1 MGGLGEAMY
10 SIHESFHGVFGY
22 SSPMGGLGEAM
33 YSIHG
38 IMECLGIPVP
48 WVVGSGSLSALDGRL
63 PELSS
68 GAARVEFFGKY
79 LKLPAM
85 RTGENTLVIIGCC
98 LQNV

>member
-1 MGGLGEAMY
+1 M
-10 SIHESFHGVFGY
+10 
-22 SSPMGGLGEAM
+22 
-33 YSIHG
+33 
-38 IMECLGIPVP
+38 
-48 WVVGSGSLSALDGRL
+48 VGSGSLSALDGRL

-79 LKLPAM
+79 LKSPAM